1 MRTESKW
8 QGQVGLICIVLL
20 ALLAPIARALD
31 VCDQAFL
38 IIDGEPDPV
47 DIDCSTGYTIV
58 SNSTVNL
65 LPGAHISETV
75 GGGVGTGILTVNYG
89 ADNIINIFGG
99 QIDTMLNT
107 GSTDT
112 VTIYGSDFAV
122 DGVLLDPSQDQIVNT
137 GAGTY
142 IFDLTGVY
150 EDGSLIDLPC
160 YLEADG
166 VINLNI
172 QQTAPEIEVL
182 PALLEWDFGDV
193 EVGQIAI
200 VLVQIFNYGT
210 ADLNVSS
217 VTIAGDA
224 DFTITDGPATP
235 LVIAPNTSIGV
246 DFEITYA
253 PATEAP
259 AAAVVTIVSD
269 DEDESIIDVAL
280 SGVGIVIVVPPT
292 QQIQDILDYF
302 DASVIDGTLVGYGPG
317 NSASKRLKAL
327 RNMIESA
334 SDLINASA
342 YAQAIDQLE
351 SIAKKTDGV
360 SKPQDFVVG
369 GAAAVLNT
377 MINDLI
383 ADLAS

>member
-8 QGQVGLICIVLL
+8 QVGLVCVVLM
-20 ALLAPIARALD
+20 ALLTPTARALE
-31 VCDQAFL
+31 VCNQPFL
-38 IIDGEPDPV
+38 FIAGEPDPV
-47 DIDCSTGYTIV
+47 DIDCATGTTFV

-65 LPGAHISETV
+65 LPGAHISDAI
-75 GGGVGTGILTVNYG
+75 GGGLGTGYLSVDYG
-89 ADNIINIFGG
+89 STNTINIWGG

-107 GSTDT
+107 ASTDT

-137 GAGTY
+137 GGGTL

-166 VINLNI
+166 VINLGLS
-172 QQTAPEIEVL
+172 QTAPEIEVL
-182 PALLEWDFGDV
+182 PALLEWDFGNV
-193 EVGQIAI
+193 EVGQSAI

-224 DFTITDGPATP
+224 DFAITDGPAMP

-246 DFEITYA
+246 DFEVTYA
-253 PATEAP
+253 PATEVP
-259 AAAVVTIVSD
+259 ASAVVTIVSD
-269 DEDESIIDVAL
+269 DEDESIVDVAL
-280 SGVGIVIVVPPT
+280 SGVGIVIVIPPS

-302 DASVIDGTLVGYGPG
+302 DASVADGTLVGYGPG
-317 NSASKRLKAL
+317 NSASKRLNAL
-327 RNMIESA
+327 QNMIESA
-334 SDLINASA
+334 SDLINAGDD
-342 YAQAIDQLE
+342 AQAIDQLG
-351 SIAKKTDGV
+351 SIAKKTDGI
-360 SKPQDFVVG
+360 SKPQDFVAG
-369 GAAAVLNT
+369 DAAAVLNT